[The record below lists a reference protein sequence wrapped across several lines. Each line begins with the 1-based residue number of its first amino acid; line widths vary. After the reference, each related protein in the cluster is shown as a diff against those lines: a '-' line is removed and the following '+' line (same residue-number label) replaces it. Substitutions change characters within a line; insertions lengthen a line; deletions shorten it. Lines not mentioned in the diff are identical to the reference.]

1 MMTDP
6 LKTQVGGNHY
16 KGFPIQPI
24 EFIHRNGLSY
34 LVGNII
40 KYVVRYK
47 MKNGTEDLKKA
58 QHYLEILIHLET
70 LMVEEGSK

>member
-16 KGFPIQPI
+16 KDFPIQPI

-47 MKNGTEDLKKA
+47 MKNGVEDLKKA

-70 LMVEEGSK
+70 LMAEEDSK

>member
-1 MMTDP
+1 MTDP

-16 KGFPIQPI
+16 KDFPIQPI

-40 KYVVRYK
+40 KYIVRYK
-47 MKNGTEDLKKA
+47 LKNGVEDLKKA
-58 QHYLEILIHLET
+58 QHYLEILIAEET
-70 LMVEEGSK
+70 SK

>member
-1 MMTDP
+1 MTDQ

-16 KGFPIQPI
+16 KDFPIQPI

-40 KYVVRYK
+40 KYIVRYK
-47 MKNGTEDLKKA
+47 LKNGVEDLKKA
-58 QHYLEILIHLET
+58 QHYSEILIAEET
-70 LMVEEGSK
+70 SK

>member
-1 MMTDP
+1 MTDL

-16 KGFPIQPI
+16 KDFPIQPI

-40 KYVVRYK
+40 KYIVRYK
-47 MKNGTEDLKKA
+47 LKNGVEDLKKA
-58 QHYLEILIHLET
+58 QHYSEILIAEET
-70 LMVEEGSK
+70 SK